1 MDLETIDQA
10 PSEQRLHRVLWLVKL
25 LRAFVLHV
33 LLGLLAVLVYF
44 VTGTDDLYPIAD
56 DIIRLSTALA
66 RESTANPDRWYLVG
80 YAFAVWIVFAAMLA
94 LLIWIY
100 RSIIDVRR
108 RALRVQAAVF
118 FILYS
123 SIAVGKWHELEF
135 AYENLDFAFA
145 VLATMGTLISLIVS
159 RSPLSP
165 RSGWCRAPRK
175 HRASPPPSIRV
186 LPPTVGAT
194 GTSYSICR
202 ARRFERSPRPRPT

>member
-80 YAFAVWIVFAAMLA
+80 YAFAV
-94 LLIWIY
+94 
-100 RSIIDVRR
+100 
-108 RALRVQAAVF
+108 
-118 FILYS
+118 
-123 SIAVGKWHELEF
+123 
-135 AYENLDFAFA
+135 
-145 VLATMGTLISLIVS
+145 
-159 RSPLSP
+159 
-165 RSGWCRAPRK
+165 
-175 HRASPPPSIRV
+175 
-186 LPPTVGAT
+186 
-194 GTSYSICR
+194 
-202 ARRFERSPRPRPT
+202 